1 MSSTF
6 GKTVSRWEAVLRS
19 MSTDKTVDRIKG
31 PSKASGPHILQ
42 GEARR
47 VGKLENRNHRYA
59 PPLPR
64 RLGCM
69 AKSLV
74 RRRNIISPT
83 STSTGLRKL
92 PPLDPNDWKGRPS
105 YSIFVQGRRKK

>member
-59 PPLPR
+59 PPPCHADWAVWR
-64 RLGCM
+64 RAWCAG
-69 AKSLV
+69 A
-74 RRRNIISPT
+74 ISSPQ
-83 STSTGLRKL
+83 LL
-92 PPLDPNDWKGRPS
+92 LALA
-105 YSIFVQGRRKK
+105 